1 MPVLPVAVAGGTLV
15 GGTFARGAA
24 VPGDGFCAARF
35 SAWPLEAS
43 DVDGAGCCTAG
54 CCTTGAGWSDPAI
67 FAPSQIKACPTSLW
81 KTKPAAASVKTSMAT
96 ITQLIVTFSIHLV
109 SVN

>member
-15 GGTFARGAA
+15 GGTFVPGPPVPGAGFGAA
-24 VPGDGFCAARF
+24 GF
-35 SAWPLEAS
+35 SPWPLEAS
-43 DVDGAGCCTAG
+43 DVDGAGCW
-54 CCTTGAGWSDPAI
+54 TTGAPWSDPAI

-109 SVN
+109 SVNEP